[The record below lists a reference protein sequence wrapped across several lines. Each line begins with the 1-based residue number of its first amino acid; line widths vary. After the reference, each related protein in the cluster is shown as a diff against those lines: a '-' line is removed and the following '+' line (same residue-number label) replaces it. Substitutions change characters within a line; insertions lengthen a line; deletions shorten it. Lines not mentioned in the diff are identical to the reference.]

1 MKTSSMLT
9 FLALAYVSLISARA
23 FSSAPL
29 EERGFRGHL
38 YESVTTEALSF
49 DKVPGADDPKAAGAL
64 SKRTVQDDLNNYNN
78 RYPRNRIPSWV
89 VTNDYENGTH
99 TRIYSALDI
108 WRSLEAA
115 RGYLATGTQVG
126 TDAWPIANARYY
138 PTYFGGQDD
147 EIDLANVRFGQV
159 ASPPNMFEYPLL
171 EGTDVGPWR
180 GGARRVGTERVLLT
194 QGGLYLGVITHRG
207 LGANSYH
214 WGYPSNNQGNF
225 QDGYSNGNN
234 FIAFS
239 GVPPPGYNRAA
250 PRFGFIRSSGR

>member
-9 FLALAYVSLISARA
+9 FLALASVSLISART

-38 YESVTTEALSF
+38 YEVVTTEALSF
-49 DKVPGADDPKAAGAL
+49 DKFPGANDSKATGVL
-64 SKRTVQDDLNNYNN
+64 SKRTLQDNLTHYNN
-78 RYPRNRIPSWV
+78 LYPRNRIPSWV
-89 VTNDYENGTH
+89 VTNDYRSGTH

-108 WRSLEAA
+108 WRSMEAA
-115 RGYLATGTQVG
+115 YGYLRTGNQAVTN
-126 TDAWPIANARYY
+126 AWPIANARYY
-138 PTYFGGQDD
+138 PTYFGGQDA
-147 EIDLANVRFGQV
+147 EIGLRNVRFGQV
-159 ASPPNMFEYPLL
+159 ASPPTMYEYPLL
-171 EGTDVGPWR
+171 EGTDIGPWR

-194 QGGLYLGVITHRG
+194 AGGLYLGVITHRG
-207 LGANSYH
+207 LGGNGYH

-239 GVPPPGYNRAA
+239 GVPPPGPNRA
-250 PRFGFIRSSGR
+250 PPTHGFVRSSGR